1 MPDRGKTEPDCC
13 IPRLIPTFFTP
24 KSWHCRTGEPGL
36 EAGSP
41 GHGGLSVPR
50 GSLPRWRVKA
60 AHCLA
65 LAMKAPPSTDRYR
78 VLTVWER
85 RRLNRDTL
93 EPEEMQT
100 VGRGGWV
107 SACQG

>member
-1 MPDRGKTEPDCC
+1 M
-13 IPRLIPTFFTP
+13 
-24 KSWHCRTGEPGL
+24 
-36 EAGSP
+36 
-41 GHGGLSVPR
+41 
-50 GSLPRWRVKA
+50 KA

-85 RRLNRDTL
+85 RRLKRDTL

-100 VGRGGWV
+100 VGRSGWV
-107 SACQG
+107 SACQD